1 MADETSDRNGR
12 TYVLRE
18 TRTINRPLEEVFEY
32 AADFSNS
39 AEWDPGVDSAKAVE
53 PGPVRVGSSYSLEGT
68 FGPSTLPMHYEVVEY
83 EPPHRVVLQG
93 RGEKFDALDTMEFTS
108 SSDGSTQI
116 SYTAEITLFGPL
128 RYLGPL
134 MSWPLD
140 RMGKKA
146 LDGLVEALKR

>member
-1 MADETSDRNGR
+1 MSQEANERNGR
-12 TYVLRE
+12 TYVLQE
-18 TRTINRPLEEVFEY
+18 TRTINRPLDEVFEY

-39 AEWDPGVDSAKAVE
+39 AEWDPGVDTAKAVD

-68 FGPSTLPMHYEVVEY
+68 FGPSTLPMQYEVVEY

-108 SSDGSTQI
+108 TSDGSTRI

-128 RYLGPL
+128 RFLGAL
-134 MSWPLD
+134 MNRPLD
-140 RMGKKA
+140 RMGNKA
-146 LDGLVEALKR
+146 LDGLVEALQR

>member
-1 MADETSDRNGR
+1 MSQETSERPGR
-12 TYVLRE
+12 TYVLQE
-18 TRTINRPLEEVFEY
+18 TRTINRPLNEVFAY

-39 AEWDPGVDSAKAVE
+39 EEWDPGVDSAKADD

-68 FGPSTLPMHYEVVEY
+68 FGPSTLPMRYEVVEY

-108 SSDGSTQI
+108 PSDGSTRV

-128 RYLGPL
+128 RFLGPL
-134 MSWPLD
+134 MNWPLD
-140 RMGKKA
+140 RMGEKA
-146 LDGLVEALKR
+146 LDGLVGVLER